1 MKADRT
7 IIKLVIIGVIIR
19 LVLAAFLFH
28 TDVKNI
34 YLEAGFINSGWRQ
47 AYHVAAEAGRPIYYP
62 PLVYTL
68 IEANR
73 KIGGFMFSNYF
84 ETWLTDGRAEQI
96 LNHPHVFRDLLAM
109 KIPWLLADLAIAFL
123 LIRLVAEKDKYK
135 ILWLWLFNPLTLYA
149 VYGFANYDILPTLA
163 VVLSLFFA
171 KRGRW
176 NLSYLAIGLSA
187 GLKLF
192 GILLLPVLW
201 LIDERPT
208 KQKLPGLLGGL
219 AVFSLSTASAW
230 IDPLVFKS
238 VFLSNLSNT
247 LFGTRIEL
255 SHGFY
260 IPIFLTLMTGFLLWL
275 SKQKKFDLTTGY
287 LLVIGLLLGLSY
299 FNPQWVIWITPLL
312 VLAVTG
318 QRSNW
323 TAYLLLIAGYFITV
337 FLFIDRFVSFG
348 LFKAMNNAFDTL
360 NPLVVTIERFGAV
373 EQLAGIGRALFLAS
387 VVWLAVHTVAKGD
400 RGEGWKAPGVW
411 ISLSAFSLV
420 MALVFVGSHF
430 VLARNGQY
438 IVVNRAKVIPKFV
451 LTDKTVIGQ
460 SVATDETNINAIKVR
475 LKNFVLQTKE
485 TLIVKVTNKD
495 GSEERTLPI
504 DGAAIS
510 DDYDL
515 TLSFPPIKE
524 SKGAIVMTLSMPSAK
539 PGLELLVP
547 YDEENSEPGL
557 MINGEPVKGSLAFTI
572 YNNPGGLVA
581 NMNYTF
587 RRMLTRW

>member
-1 MKADRT
+1 MKVDRT
-7 IIKLVIIGVIIR
+7 IIKLIIIGVVIR

-34 YLEAGFINSGWRQ
+34 YLEAGFINSGWKQ
-47 AYHVAAEAGRPIYYP
+47 AYHTAIDAGRPIYYP

-68 IEANR
+68 IEANQ
-73 KIGGFMFSNYF
+73 KIGGFMFSSYF
-84 ETWLTDGRAEQI
+84 PTWLTDGRAEQI
-96 LNHPHVFRDLLAM
+96 LNHPHIFRDLLAM
-109 KIPWLLADLAIAFL
+109 KIPWLLADLGIAFL
-123 LIRLVAEKDKYK
+123 LMRLVAEKDKYK
-135 ILWLWLFNPLTLYA
+135 VLWLWLFNPLTLYA

-163 VVLSLFFA
+163 VVLSLFLT
-171 KRGRW
+171 KKGRW

-192 GILLLPVLW
+192 GILLFPVLW
-201 LIDERPT
+201 LIDERDSR
-208 KQKLPGLLGGL
+208 QKLPGLLGGL
-219 AVFSLSTASAW
+219 AVFVLSTASAW
-230 IDPLVFKS
+230 IDPVVFKS

-260 IPIFLTLMTGFLLWL
+260 IPIFLTLYSGFLLWL
-275 SKQKKFDLTTGY
+275 SKRRKLDLMTGY

-299 FNPQWVIWITPLL
+299 FNPQWIIWITPLL
-312 VLAVTG
+312 VLAVVF

-323 TAYLLLIAGYFITV
+323 PAYLLLIGGYFMTV
-337 FLFIDRFVSFG
+337 LLFVDKFVGFG

-360 NPLVVTIERFGAV
+360 NPLVATIERFGAV
-373 EQLAGIGRALFLAS
+373 EQLAGIGRAMFLSS
-387 VVWLAVHTVAKGD
+387 VAWLGIHAVTKNEKG
-400 RGEGWKAPGVW
+400 EEWKAPGVW
-411 ISLSAFSLV
+411 VSLAALLLV
-420 MALVFVGSHF
+420 IGSIFVSSHF

-451 LTDKTVIGQ
+451 LTDKTVISQ

-485 TLIVKVTNKD
+485 TLIVKVANKD
-495 GSEERTLPI
+495 GSEERILPI

-515 TLSFPPIKE
+515 TLSFIPIKE
-524 SKGAIVMTLSMPSAK
+524 TRGAIVITLSMPDAR
-539 PGLELLVP
+539 PGLELQVP

-557 MINGEPVKGSLAFTI
+557 MVNGEPVKGSLAFTI

-581 NMNYTF
+581 NMVYTF
-587 RRMLTRW
+587 KRMVARW